1 MTVPTT
7 LPAPRRNLTDAG
19 MASRFDDI
27 ASADVLVLAGDFTG
41 GASEDLFTLS
51 AHGLLSGDVVVV
63 LGQSAQGTV
72 SAGIG
77 TRAIALVLSSSTL
90 QLTTDGTTIIENTA
104 DGTAY
109 VLKASSRLSQRVAD
123 AIVTRIIV
131 AGNDTTGGTVE
142 DMVSAQSFCGAID
155 GDTLKLL
162 YKSAA
167 GAAAVAVDASVYVK
181 SPVQTTSA
189 TSTTNYFQTAATSG
203 GAVLDT
209 TSDGTLLW
217 IKTS

>member
-1 MTVPTT
+1 MSVPVT

-19 MASRFDDI
+19 MASRFDDL
-27 ASADVLVLAGDFTG
+27 ASADILVAVGDFTG
-41 GASEDLFTLS
+41 GANEDMFTLAS
-51 AHGLLSGDVVVV
+51 HGLSSGDVVAV
-63 LGQSAQGTV
+63 LGQTQQGVV
-72 SAGIG
+72 SSGPA
-77 TRAIALVLSSSTL
+77 TRAIAKVISSSVF
-90 QLTTDGTTIIENTA
+90 QLTTDGTTVIENTA

-109 VLKASSRLSQRVAD
+109 IVKIDPRMKQSAID
-123 AIVTRIIV
+123 ALEARIIV

-142 DMVSAQSFCGAID
+142 DMVSAQNMRSCIE

-181 SPVQTTSA
+181 SPVNTVSA
-189 TSTTNYFQTAATSG
+189 TAVSSYFQTSSTSG

-209 TSDGTLLW
+209 TADGTLLW

>member
-1 MTVPTT
+1 V
-7 LPAPRRNLTDAG
+7 A
-19 MASRFDDI
+19 
-27 ASADVLVLAGDFTG
+27 
-41 GASEDLFTLS
+41 
-51 AHGLLSGDVVVV
+51 V
-63 LGQSAQGTV
+63 LGQSAQGVV
-72 SAGIG
+72 SSGAA
-77 TRAIALVLSSSTL
+77 TRAIAKVLSSSTL

-109 VLKASSRLSQRVAD
+109 VVKIDPRMKQSAID
-123 AIVTRIIV
+123 ALEARIIV

-142 DMVSAQSFCGAID
+142 DMTSCQNMRSCIE

-167 GAAAVAVDASVYVK
+167 GAAAVAVDASVFVK
-181 SPVQTTSA
+181 SPVNTVSSTAVTSYLQTS
-189 TSTTNYFQTAATSG
+189 ATSG

-209 TSDGTLLW
+209 TADGTLLW

>member
-1 MTVPTT
+1 MTVPKT
-7 LPAPRRNLTDAG
+7 LPAPRRNLIDSG
-19 MASRFDDI
+19 MATRFDDI
-27 ASADVLVLAGDFTG
+27 ASTDVLVLVGDFTG
-41 GASEDLFTLS
+41 GASEDIFTLAS
-51 AHGLLSGDVVVV
+51 HGLLSGDVVIVA
-63 LGQSAQGTV
+63 GQSAQGVV

-77 TRAIALVLSSSTL
+77 TRAVALVLSSSTL
-90 QLTTDGTTIIENTA
+90 QLTTDGSTIIENTA

-109 VLKASSRLSQRVAD
+109 VLKANGVRQSAAD
-123 AIVTRIIV
+123 AIVNRIIV

-142 DMVSAQSFCGAID
+142 DMVTAQSFCGAVD

-189 TSTTNYFQTAATSG
+189 TSTTNYFQTSATSG

-209 TSDGTLLW
+209 TADGTLLW